1 MIKFETEF
9 ECKTEQEV
17 IYALQHIIDR
27 IESGYRCGY
36 LTDSSAEGDWGMSG
50 EEVFDEEE
58 DEREVYVEWDVS
70 DSEFETF
77 ADEGIP
83 HRVWVPTSVDEED
96 IADWL
101 SDEYGYCVE
110 SWYFCDEV

>member
-27 IESGYRCGY
+27 IECGYRCGY
-36 LTDSSAEGDWGMSG
+36 LTESSAEGDWGMSG
-50 EEVFDEEE
+50 EEE
-58 DEREVYVEWDVS
+58 DYRLVSVDWDVS

-77 ADEGIP
+77 VDEG
-83 HRVWVPTSVDEED
+83 VPRKVYVPMSVEEED

-110 SWYFCDEV
+110 SYTIESEE

>member
-27 IESGYRCGY
+27 IECGYRCGY

-50 EEVFDEEE
+50 EEENE
-58 DEREVYVEWDVS
+58 D
-70 DSEFETF
+70 
-77 ADEGIP
+77 
-83 HRVWVPTSVDEED
+83 
-96 IADWL
+96 
-101 SDEYGYCVE
+101 
-110 SWYFCDEV
+110 

>member
-9 ECKTEQEV
+9 ECATTQDA
-17 IYALQHIIDR
+17 IYALQEIMNQLED
-27 IESGYRCGY
+27 GYSCGH
-36 LTDSSAEGDWGMSG
+36 LCGADGSWSCTG
-50 EEVFDEEE
+50 EEDDEEE
-58 DEREVYVEWDVS
+58 DEREVYVKWDVS

-77 ADEGIP
+77 ADEGVP

-96 IADWL
+96 ISDWL

-110 SWYFCDEV
+110 SWYFMDRE

>member
-9 ECKTEQEV
+9 ECATRQDA
-17 IYALQHIIDR
+17 IYALQEIMNQLED
-27 IESGYRCGY
+27 GYYCG
-36 LTDSSAEGDWGMSG
+36 LFDEGSWSCTG
-50 EEVFDEEE
+50 EEEEDDEEE
-58 DEREVYVEWDVS
+58 DEREVYVKWDVS

-77 ADEGIP
+77 ADEGVP
-83 HRVWVPTSVDEED
+83 HRVWVPASVDEED

-110 SWYFCDEV
+110 SWYFMDEV